1 MTSSAIWQIC
11 AEIAFANHPAPPLID
26 HCFLITHH
34 RRRRRTL
41 WRLDAEESPLKHE
54 WLTRPMELRMTQRRE
69 ERRGVLCMIKGVF
82 QCSGANG
89 ARGHVYSARL
99 ESVTACVQTRE
110 VRGKYGMCGECV
122 CVHNVI
128 RVARCLKL
136 LITHKKRRDSEA
148 RGIVHTTRVVAV
160 ARLCGAKCA
169 RPRAW
174 RA

>member
-89 ARGHVYSARL
+89 ARGHVYSARS
-99 ESVTACVQTRE
+99 E
-110 VRGKYGMCGECV
+110 
-122 CVHNVI
+122 
-128 RVARCLKL
+128 
-136 LITHKKRRDSEA
+136 RDSVCTDYRGA
-148 RGIVHTTRVVAV
+148 RKIRDV
-160 ARLCGAKCA
+160 
-169 RPRAW
+169 W
-174 RA
+174 